1 MLKKMKYKKIL
12 FYLYLQ
18 KETDGLGNLTGV
30 KIIIFETNFSIFDE
44 NFGNISLKIFL
55 ERLKT

>member
-30 KIIIFETNFSIFDE
+30 KVIIFKSIFSIFDE
-44 NFGNISLKIFL
+44 HFGNISLKIFL